1 MTMPWLARNFR
12 VGTRRA
18 AMGRKKK
25 GPAEGVSPRAR
36 QFAEHL
42 DALLLEK
49 GLSAAELATRLGLS
63 PVTVYSYLQGRSM
76 PAVRELPLLRES
88 LKLNSC
94 AELLPRDYDLPEDEG
109 EKTKQAGRQVL

>member
-1 MTMPWLARNFR
+1 MTMPWLARNLR

-42 DALLLEK
+42 DALLQK
-49 GLSAAELATRLGLS
+49 RGLSATDLAMRLGLA

-88 LKLNSC
+88 LTDRRAEKVGFLQRLNPACSKN
-94 AELLPRDYDLPEDEG
+94 AL
-109 EKTKQAGRQVL
+109 TK

>member
-1 MTMPWLARNFR
+1 MTLPWLARNLR

-42 DALLLEK
+42 DALLRQK
-49 GLSAAELATRLGLS
+49 GLSAGDLAMRLGLS

-88 LKLNSC
+88 LHLKSC
-94 AELLPRDYDLPEDEG
+94 AELLPRDYDLPERG
-109 EKTKQAGRQVL
+109 EKTTQPRGQVL

>member
-1 MTMPWLARNFR
+1 MTMPWLARNLR

-25 GPAEGVSPRAR
+25 GPAVGVSPRAR

-42 DALLLEK
+42 DALLQKK
-49 GLSAAELATRLGLS
+49 GLSATDLATRLGLA

-88 LKLNSC
+88 LNLKSC
-94 AELLPRDYDLPEDEG
+94 AELLPRDYDLPEEKG
-109 EKTKQAGRQVL
+109 EKTTQPGRQVL